1 MNEESQPSLALFED
15 TIKDLMKEKNN
26 INVALLYFFV
36 AKTSSFKIM
45 NEKVP
50 LRMKQ
55 YYKHRYEYELELLK
69 IYETLNVEDFISHG
83 ISLNTYKEIADY
95 LLININE
102 STPYIVFNII
112 TQLNFAINTTP
123 KIVEKMLHS
132 ENPNQKLIQNL
143 KEMME
148 VSKNIIGRIEILI

>member
-1 MNEESQPSLALFED
+1 M
-15 TIKDLMKEKNN
+15 
-26 INVALLYFFV
+26 
-36 AKTSSFKIM
+36 M

-50 LRMKQ
+50 VCMKEH
-55 YYKHRYEYELELLK
+55 YKHRYELELELLK
-69 IYETLNVEDFISHG
+69 IYETLNVGDFISCG

-123 KIVEKMLHS
+123 KIVVFRKS
-132 ENPNQKLIQNL
+132 
-143 KEMME
+143 
-148 VSKNIIGRIEILI
+148 